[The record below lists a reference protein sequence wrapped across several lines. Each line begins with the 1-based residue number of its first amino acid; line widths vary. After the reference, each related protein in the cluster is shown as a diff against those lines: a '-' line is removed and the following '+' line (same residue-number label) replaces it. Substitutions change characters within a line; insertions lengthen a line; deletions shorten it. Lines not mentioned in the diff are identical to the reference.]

1 MFARFLALS
10 SAAIIALAHP
20 QAAVA
25 DDHTPPPSE
34 QQASEALSS
43 ALANMFVADPL
54 SSEQEE
60 RLPEAMKVVD
70 SVFPAGTYRTMMDDS
85 VKPMMGSMMGAADQL
100 PMSMMGQMLGL
111 SSEEVT
117 AMGDATIGD
126 IMEIMD
132 PAYDQRINLSSQLSI
147 DLMDAVVDQIEPPL
161 RAGLT
166 RAYAVKFT
174 SDQLA
179 EMNAFFAT
187 ETGSYYASQ
196 SFLIFTDPQVM
207 AAMSDMMPV
216 MMEQIP
222 ELTRKLEADMAAL
235 PAPRMY
241 EDLSETEKGQL
252 AELLGMSEAELE
264 ERQSSLFV
272 RPRASEPSE

>member
-1 MFARFLALS
+1 
-10 SAAIIALAHP
+10 
-20 QAAVA
+20 
-25 DDHTPPPSE
+25 
-34 QQASEALSS
+34 
-43 ALANMFVADPL
+43 MFVADPL